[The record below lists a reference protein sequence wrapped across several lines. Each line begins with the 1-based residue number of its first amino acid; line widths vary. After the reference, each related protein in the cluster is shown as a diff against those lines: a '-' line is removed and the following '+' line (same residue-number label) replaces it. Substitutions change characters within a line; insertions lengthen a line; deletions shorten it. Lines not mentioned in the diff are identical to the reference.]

1 MQATDGFN
9 ETEST
14 LKTMKNGSAE
24 PLCDDRVMRTSAAKA
39 RYCARTATA

>member
-14 LKTMKNGSAE
+14 LKTIKNGSAE
-24 PLCDDRVMRTSAAKA
+24 PFCDDGVTQTSAAKA
-39 RYCARTATA
+39 RYCARTAPA

>member
-14 LKTMKNGSAE
+14 LKTIKNGSAE
-24 PLCDDRVMRTSAAKA
+24 PFCDDGITQTSAAKA
-39 RYCARTATA
+39 RYCARTAPA

>member
-9 ETEST
+9 EREST

-24 PLCDDRVMRTSAAKA
+24 PFYYDGIMQTSAAKA
-39 RYCARTATA
+39 RYCARIAPA

>member
-1 MQATDGFN
+1 MQATEGFN

-24 PLCDDRVMRTSAAKA
+24 PFCYDRVMRTSAAKA
-39 RYCARTATA
+39 RYYAHIAPA